1 MRVLVIGGSG
11 HIGTFLVPRLVRAG
25 HDVVSMSRGT
35 RQAYAVGP
43 EWQQVTQVAVDRSQ
57 QDAEGTFGATVL
69 EQEPQVVIDLLS
81 FTLESTTALVEAIR
95 GRVEHLVHCGSL
107 WRYGPSLRLPISE
120 GQGTPAIDE
129 YGTQKE
135 LIARYLKHE
144 TAGGGLVTTSVH
156 PGHIVGPGW
165 HPTGVLGNS
174 DPATWTALSAGR
186 TLRVP
191 GSGAESMHHVHADDV
206 AQVFELAVARRD
218 QAAGQDFHAVAPHA
232 LTVHG
237 YATIAAGWFGQTARL
252 EPVTWEEFRA
262 LTTSELAESS
272 WGHLRRNH
280 VLSIEKSCDLLGYAP
295 AWEPEDAILESVR
308 WLIEHGQLNVENP
321 LTV

>member
-174 DPATWTALSAGR
+174 DPATSPRSSNWPSPAATRPRARTSTPSRPTPSPCTATPRSPPAGSVR
-186 TLRVP
+186 PP
-191 GSGAESMHHVHADDV
+191 GSS
-206 AQVFELAVARRD
+206 R
-218 QAAGQDFHAVAPHA
+218 
-232 LTVHG
+232 
-237 YATIAAGWFGQTARL
+237 
-252 EPVTWEEFRA
+252 
-262 LTTSELAESS
+262 
-272 WGHLRRNH
+272 
-280 VLSIEKSCDLLGYAP
+280 
-295 AWEPEDAILESVR
+295 
-308 WLIEHGQLNVENP
+308 
-321 LTV
+321 